1 MDVKYINP
9 FLDAFSNVFPQLGIN
24 EIRKGSVRVKEASV
38 ESPGVII
45 ILGIVGDV
53 KGNVIYTTTI
63 DAAKS
68 IAQIMMMGMP
78 VPELNEMA
86 QSAISELT
94 NMLTAN
100 ACISFEREGIHIDIS
115 TPTLMYGQFTA
126 KASSNKVLCIEMF
139 VNNMP
144 FEVNISLD
152 KIL

>member
-24 EIRKGSVRVKEASV
+24 EIRKGSVSIKEASV

-45 ILGIVGDV
+45 ILGIIGDV

-100 ACISFEREGIHIDIS
+100 ACMSFEREGINIDIS
-115 TPTLMYGQFTA
+115 TPTLMYGKFTA

-152 KIL
+152 KLL